1 MYETRVVVY
10 FLCKKVI
17 ELLIINISHF
27 QALVARVQKERDSA
41 LAEAASCRER
51 AEAANVAAGRAA
63 RDRDSAATELDVLR
77 ERWEKA
83 HQQHQKLT
91 VTITWHKL
99 NTTTLVFI

>member
-1 MYETRVVVY
+1 M
-10 FLCKKVI
+10 
-17 ELLIINISHF
+17 
-27 QALVARVQKERDSA
+27 QKERDSA

-51 AEAANVAAGRAA
+51 AEAASAAAARAA

-91 VTITWHKL
+91 VHIFL
-99 NTTTLVFI
+99 DNIYYY

>member
-1 MYETRVVVY
+1 M
-10 FLCKKVI
+10 
-17 ELLIINISHF
+17 S
-27 QALVARVQKERDSA
+27 RVQKERDTA

-51 AEAANVAAGRAA
+51 AEAAAAAANRAA

-91 VTITWHKL
+91 VHISSIVV
-99 NTTTLVFI
+99 NINFC